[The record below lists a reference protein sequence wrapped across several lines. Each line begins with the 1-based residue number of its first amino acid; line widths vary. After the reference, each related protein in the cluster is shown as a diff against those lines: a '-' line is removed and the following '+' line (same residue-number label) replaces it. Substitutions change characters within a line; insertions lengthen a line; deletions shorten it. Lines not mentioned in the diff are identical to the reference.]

1 MLILPQLSSGS
12 YELALPMSGTIP
24 VPFADLDAD
33 LGSWTSALFQSP
45 PGLTLV
51 GSTETKSWAAWLQS
65 WARRNNVK
73 ATYRHVPV
81 AEYSE
86 LLPGISDALCEEFAF
101 VEQLGFDGGDE
112 SVVYPDDV

>member
-1 MLILPQLSSGS
+1 
-12 YELALPMSGTIP
+12 MSGTTLI
-24 VPFADLDAD
+24 PFADLDSD

-45 PGLTLV
+45 SGLTLV
-51 GSTETKSWAAWLQS
+51 GSTETTSWAAWLQS
-65 WARRNNVK
+65 WARRNSVK
-73 ATYRHVPV
+73 AEYRHASA

-101 VEQLGFDGGDE
+101 VEQLGFDGGDR